1 MADINFHGVAAYG
14 WGSGAIPTNFTSFC
28 RHVYR
33 DWTSSNYPQFSAG
46 LFAGQYNISIHDLSQ
61 IENHGNNAYGA
72 APNAWVGP
80 DDYATY
86 SGTILTLLY
95 PKANRRFAY
104 KINIT
109 GSKNDGFAISI
120 ATTWYNGTTGAVVSD
135 VTYPGW
141 STTAGYTASG
151 TIMGFTGPPG
161 VAAIYEDVPGVGPGG
176 VAKCF
181 GFAIVNYQYDTGFV
195 PCRIS
200 GHVLDIDTFT
210 AKLQELYPNLDF
222 SEYEVVEESDE
233 AGPASVQSGYKGG
246 THDIWTSDSV
256 GVPSLPTL
264 SGCDLGFVNMYKPA
278 AGDLINLG
286 EEIFPDFDWQA
297 PTGNDVVDA
306 IINVAMTIPNIV
318 TMFTNSKLIDYVQDV
333 HIIPVAPT
341 TGSNE
346 YVKLGFRTMNMSCA
360 KITSDYVEKDLGKIN
375 IKEAEGQFLDYL
387 PYTKAKLYLPFV
399 GFVPIEP
406 EYWQNGW
413 LGVVYH
419 FNVRDGSF
427 MAYVTSTPAR
437 VDGMVDHV
445 IGSYSGNACIHVPIT
460 GLNYSSMVSGIIG
473 GAAATMVGA
482 ASGNPSA
489 AAMAALNTAAA
500 APQVQYS
507 NSYNGSA
514 AFMGSRV
521 PYLMIERTVPHYP
534 QKYAHDKGIPSRIT
548 TTLGNAKGF
557 VTVKDVDTTMANF
570 RASKEEKDEILKLLS
585 EGIYV

>member
-1 MADINFHGVAAYG
+1 MADITFHGKPAYG
-14 WGSGAIPTNFTSFC
+14 WGNGARPTDFGSFC
-28 RHVYR
+28 RHVYST
-33 DWTSSNYPQFSAG
+33 WSSSNYVQESAG
-46 LFAGQYNISIHDLSQ
+46 IYVGEYNLTIHNLTSIERSGR
-61 IENHGNNAYGA
+61 NPYGT
-72 APNAWVGP
+72 APNAAIGP
-80 DDYATY
+80 GSYSDY
-86 SGTILTLLY
+86 SGTVLTLIY
-95 PKANRRFAY
+95 PKANRRFAMNVT
-104 KINIT
+104 ITENASHTFNILVT
-109 GSKNDGFAISI
+109 DE
-120 ATTWYNGTTGAVVSD
+120 WYDATTGAVVTD
-135 VTYPGW
+135 VTYPGYAT
-141 STTAGYTASG
+141 SAVYLNSYLTQS
-151 TIMGFTGPPG
+151 GPPC
-161 VAAIYEDVPGVGPGG
+161 VTAIYHNVPGIGI
-176 VAKCF
+176 CY
-181 GFAIVNYQYDTGFV
+181 GFALNNFQDDGGSLA
-195 PCRIS
+195 CRIA
-200 GHVLDIDTFT
+200 GRVIDINAFT
-210 AKLQELYPNLDF
+210 AKLQELYPTLDF
-222 SEYEVVEESDE
+222 SEYEVEEVSDE
-233 AGPASVQSGYKGG
+233 AGPASVQAGYKDG
-246 THDIWTSDSV
+246 THDIWSSDSV
-256 GVPSLPTL
+256 GVPELPSL
-264 SGCDLGFVNMYKPA
+264 SGCDLGFVNMYMPQ
-278 AGDLINLG
+278 AGDLIDLG

-333 HIIPVAPT
+333 HIIPVRPT
-341 TGSNE
+341 TGGNE

-427 MAYVTSTPAR
+427 MAYVTSTPTR

-445 IGSYSGNACIHVPIT
+445 IGQYSGNACIHVPIT
-460 GLNYSSMVSGIIG
+460 GLNYASMVSGIVG

-482 ASGNPSA
+482 GSMNAAA

-514 AFMGSRV
+514 SFMGSRV

-534 QKYAHDKGIPSRIT
+534 MKYAHDKGIPSKIT
-548 TTLGNAKGF
+548 TNLGSAKGF
-557 VTVKDVDTTMANF
+557 VTVKDVDLSGFQATEA
-570 RASKEEKDEILKLLS
+570 EKAEIMKILAG
-585 EGIYV
+585 GIYV